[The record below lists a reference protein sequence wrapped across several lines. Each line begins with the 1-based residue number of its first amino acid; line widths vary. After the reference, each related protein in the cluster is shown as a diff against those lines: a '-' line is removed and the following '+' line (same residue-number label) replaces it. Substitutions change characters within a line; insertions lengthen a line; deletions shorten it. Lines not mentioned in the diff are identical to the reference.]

1 MNKHL
6 QFAEKIETI
15 LCQNQIRTDIDDRQE
30 SLGKRIR
37 EAETEWIPYILV
49 IGDKETES
57 STLVIRDRKTGKQID
72 SNIEEL
78 IEDIKK
84 ETKDK
89 PFMPL
94 NLPKYLSKRPQIM
107 V

>member
-1 MNKHL
+1 
-6 QFAEKIETI
+6 
-15 LCQNQIRTDIDDRQE
+15 
-30 SLGKRIR
+30 
-37 EAETEWIPYILV
+37 
-49 IGDKETES
+49 
-57 STLVIRDRKTGKQID
+57 LVIRDRKTGKQID

-94 NLPKYLSKRPQIM
+94 NLPKYISKRPQIM